1 MTRMRTAFAALLL
14 GVVVGARARARGS
27 AAAAPS
33 PALTSLQVRRELS
46 SVEERL
52 TGTVERLDRE
62 RRRASALVLAIAVL
76 IVVPA
81 VLVASRPDIPDV
93 VVAAVLA
100 VDLVVAAGAL
110 LYAARAGRSR
120 RGR

>member
-1 MTRMRTAFAALLL
+1 MRMAFAALLL
-14 GVVVGARARARGS
+14 GVAVGARARARGS
-27 AAAAPS
+27 ATAAPS

-46 SVEERL
+46 GVEERL
-52 TGTVERLDRE
+52 TDTVERVDRE

-81 VLVASRPDIPDV
+81 VLVASRPDVPDA

-100 VDLVVAAGAL
+100 VDLAVAAGAL
-110 LYAARAGRSR
+110 LYAARAGGRRR